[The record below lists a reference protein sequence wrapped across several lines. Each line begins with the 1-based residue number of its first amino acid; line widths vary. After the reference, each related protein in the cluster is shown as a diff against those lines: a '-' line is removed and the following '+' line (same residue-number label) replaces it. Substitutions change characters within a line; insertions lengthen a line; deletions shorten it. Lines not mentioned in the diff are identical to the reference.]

1 MEEKVDHPKATIS
14 KNSDGII
21 IVTYKSGTM
30 IELSDAKEIDAIQVQ
45 LAEGKKMNVL
55 IDVFEIENKVSEEAR
70 NFFTNKAKMIS
81 FTKKVATLQLDQ
93 QKNLK
98 GNFFAGILRP
108 LYETQSFDNR
118 ELAMNW
124 LRD

>member
-14 KNSDGII
+14 KISDGII

-30 IELSDAKEIDAIQVQ
+30 IDLSDAKEIDAIQVQ

-70 NFFTNKAKMIS
+70 KFFTNKAKMIS
-81 FTKKVATLQLDQ
+81 FTKKVATLQRDQ

-98 GNFFAGILRP
+98 GNFFSGILRP